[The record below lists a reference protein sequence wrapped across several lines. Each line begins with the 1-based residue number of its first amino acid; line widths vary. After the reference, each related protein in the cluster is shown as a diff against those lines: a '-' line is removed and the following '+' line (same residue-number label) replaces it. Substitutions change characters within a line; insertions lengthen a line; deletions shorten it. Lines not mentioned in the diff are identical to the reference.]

1 MTADSGDAIKAAR
14 NAYDALT
21 SSQQKRVK
29 NYDTLVEAE
38 KAYQAILDASKD
50 LTDEDRKAA
59 DEVEK
64 LIDAIDTTAPGAEDA
79 VKAAREAY
87 DALTEAQKE
96 LVKNRDTLTKAEA
109 ELNMGKPDPDDKDRQ
124 DAPKTGDAA
133 QSILWTMALAG
144 MGLTIGYLLKKK
156 REF

>member
-1 MTADSGDAIKAAR
+1 M
-14 NAYDALT
+14 
-21 SSQQKRVK
+21 
-29 NYDTLVEAE
+29 EAE

-87 DALTEAQKE
+87 DALSEAQKA
-96 LVKNRDTLTKAEA
+96 LVKNRDSLTKAEA
-109 ELNMGKPDPDDKDRQ
+109 ELNMGKNPTDPDDKDRQ

-144 MGLTIGYLLKKK
+144 MGLAIGYLLKKK